1 MFNFQVSGEVEY
13 TDDVPMPP
21 NGLHAALVLSRKPHA
36 RILSVDD
43 SGAKSSPGFAGIY
56 FAKDVPGHNMV
67 GPVIAD
73 ENLFASE
80 FVTCVGQ
87 VSCYI
92 CLITIWN
99 TLTKTE

>member
-21 NGLHAALVLSRKPHA
+21 NSLHAALVLSRKPHA